1 MSNWRPNFR
10 PEHLYF
16 VTTKAVD
23 YVHIFQSDV
32 IKRLL
37 IDTLDHFRIR
47 KRMKLF
53 CFVIMPNHIHCIA
66 QFSASDPLA
75 SVLRDFKRHSADRLI
90 RLLKAEKKQTVL
102 DTLQAKV
109 KRREAQAYKVW
120 EDGYN
125 AKDVVSEAFLIQKM
139 EYIHN
144 NPCQSHWGLS
154 ESPESYIWSSSSFYL
169 TDSPCIIPVDDV
181 RKLLR

>member
-53 CFVIMPNHIHCIA
+53 CFVIMPNHNLLYCTIFRQRPTSQRSKGLQTA
-66 QFSASDPLA
+66 Q
-75 SVLRDFKRHSADRLI
+75 
-90 RLLKAEKKQTVL
+90 
-102 DTLQAKV
+102 
-109 KRREAQAYKVW
+109 
-120 EDGYN
+120 
-125 AKDVVSEAFLIQKM
+125 
-139 EYIHN
+139 
-144 NPCQSHWGLS
+144 C
-154 ESPESYIWSSSSFYL
+154 
-169 TDSPCIIPVDDV
+169 
-181 RKLLR
+181 